1 MTLTA
6 GGRTDSGPRALNQD
20 WLDWDLDLGLFVVAD
35 GMGGHNAGEVA
46 AHVAIQTIRN
56 FVAESAAPDD
66 LTWPFSYDPSRSMAV
81 NRLLTAVRLANRR
94 VYHEG
99 TTHAA
104 FDGMGTTVV
113 AVLVDDDTAAL
124 VSVGDSRI
132 YRWRA
137 GTLEQLTNDDTW
149 LSVVMGLSDETRAES
164 THPMRHVLTAVVG
177 TRDDVCPPAR
187 EEVLQPGDRLL
198 LCSDGVHGRLD
209 VASMTNVLGRG
220 GVPDAVAAALV
231 AEALAQ
237 GTTDNATALVVD
249 VA

>member
-6 GGRTDSGPRALNQD
+6 GGRTDTGPRALNQD

-46 AHVAIQTIRN
+46 AHVAIQAIRD
-56 FVAESAAPDD
+56 FVAESAASND
-66 LTWPFSYDPSRSMAV
+66 LTWPFSYDPSRSKAV
-81 NRLLTAVRLANRR
+81 NRLLTAVRLANHR
-94 VYHEG
+94 VHQEG
-99 TTHAA
+99 TTHTA

-113 AVLVDDDTAAL
+113 AVLVDGDTAAL

-137 GTLEQLTNDDTW
+137 GSLEQLTNDDTW
-149 LSVVMGLSDETRAES
+149 LSVVMGLGDGTRDES

-177 TRDDVCPPAR
+177 TRDDVCPPVR

-198 LCSDGVHGRLD
+198 LCSDGVHGRL
-209 VASMTNVLGRG
+209 AATRMANVLGQG
-220 GVPDAVAAALV
+220 GTPDAA
-231 AEALAQ
+231 AEALVVEAVAE